1 MSKRTRKLRRLNRQ
15 LDEKL
20 TPASTAMLRQ
30 ITRRICTAPISAYQQ
45 ESIRHDVIE
54 ILQEAESR
62 GTSPEE
68 AIGGDIAAFCDS
80 VLAEAPSLTARERRL
95 YALRDI
101 LFVLQDVL
109 FFELCFCIGLSRGI
123 QNWPMLPITSGIA
136 LSSALLLL
144 SKGSFVLL
152 ARILTHTSFIQ
163 VYYNNLAVRM
173 IQIPWSLLCLALGIF
188 VKGEVLISVS
198 APIMI
203 AVTAAIIA
211 LYVLLDEKTA

>member
-1 MSKRTRKLRRLNRQ
+1 MSKRLRKLRCLNRQ

-20 TPASTAMLRQ
+20 TPASTAMLYQ
-30 ITRRICTAPISAYQQ
+30 ITHRICTAPISAYQQ

-62 GTSPEE
+62 GASPEE

-80 VLAEAPSLTARERRL
+80 VLAEVPPLTARERRL
-95 YALRDI
+95 YALRDV
-101 LFVLQDVL
+101 LFVLDDVL

-123 QNWPMLPITSGIA
+123 QNWPMLPITLGIV

-152 ARILTHTSFIQ
+152 SRILTHTSFTQ
-163 VYYNNLAVRM
+163 LYYNNLAVRM
-173 IQIPWSLLCLALGIF
+173 IQIPWSLLCLVLGIF

-203 AVTAAIIA
+203 AVTVVIIT
-211 LYVLLDEKTA
+211 LDVLLDEKTD

>member
-1 MSKRTRKLRRLNRQ
+1 MSKRTRQLRRLNQ
-15 LDEKL
+15 ELDENL

-30 ITRRICTAPISAYQQ
+30 ITRRIRTAPISAYQQ

-54 ILQEAESR
+54 MLQEAEGR
-62 GTSPEE
+62 DASPEE

-80 VLAEAPSLTARERRL
+80 VLAEAPPLTTRERRL

-109 FFELCFCIGLSRGI
+109 VFELCFCIGLSRGI
-123 QNWPMLPITSGIA
+123 QYWPMLPITLGIA

-152 ARILTHTSFIQ
+152 SRILTHTSFTQ

-173 IQIPWSLLCLALGIF
+173 VQVPWSLLCLTLGIF
-188 VKGEVLISVS
+188 VKGGVLISVS
-198 APIMI
+198 APIVI
-203 AVTAAIIA
+203 AVVVAVIA
-211 LYVLLDEKTA
+211 LSVLLEESID